1 MRRARSVLR
10 GRYLIVALL
19 VGAIYA
25 NTMGHGFVWDDP
37 HLIIRN
43 VNTHRLRSIPLH
55 FASEFLGG
63 GRRGGTGPV
72 NAYWRPVVLV
82 TLSLDHALWGLA
94 PVGYHLTNVWL
105 HALNAA
111 LVLLLFRLIPRTR
124 PAAFPAAILFACHP
138 LQTNAAAYI
147 SGRTDL
153 LAALFVLLGCILLA
167 RRLAL
172 PAPSGAGEAATAC
185 AVGLCTALAAMSKE
199 SAFAAPLLLL
209 LTGALSAPSRDGKGA
224 PPAPGRRGVILRL
237 AGASA
242 AALCLVLVC
251 RRLAGRPPPAA
262 APPSLPI
269 LLAAA
274 KSIFV
279 YAALIFFPVGLHMER
294 FLPVPPAVTPATLI
308 PAAAVLLAALVVAR
322 ALLRRGASP
331 VPLLLC
337 WALAALLPAGN
348 LLPLYPA
355 YADRAI
361 FIGEQFLY
369 LPLAG
374 LSAAIAYAWGSL
386 LGGMA
391 RRRLRNSPPHQAD
404 ESAQCEGD
412 AQPGNGDSGRA
423 GDGTAA
429 QTAWRAGGVATLL
442 LLSALARLHNDYWR
456 DAATFYSETI
466 SRSSYSERMQINL
479 GLIRAAEGR
488 YEESERIL
496 RNVAARNPRSLLAR
510 LNLAHTYLWMHRPDD
525 ARAEIEEAARL
536 APGSPE
542 VRAVSGLLALEEGR
556 PRDAV
561 RELSAA
567 VEAAPRDPALGVK
580 LASALLAAGEPECA
594 ERAVREALAVDP
606 SSFEAQMLLAV
617 CCERQGKTREAFEAY
632 RGIARSR
639 PDFGPAVQRAHR
651 LMRNAN

>member
-1 MRRARSVLR
+1 MRRARSALR

-19 VGAIYA
+19 VGAVYA
-25 NTMGHGFVWDDP
+25 NTLGHGFVWDDP
-37 HLIIRN
+37 HLITRN
-43 VNTHRLRSIPLH
+43 VDTHRLRSIPLH
-55 FASEFLGG
+55 FASEFLE
-63 GRRGGTGPV
+63 GRRPGETGPV

-82 TLSLDHALWGLA
+82 TLTLDHALWGLA
-94 PVGYHLTNVWL
+94 PAGYHLTNVLL

-111 LVLLLFRLIPRTR
+111 LVFLLFRTIPRTR
-124 PAAFPAAILFACHP
+124 AAAFPAAILFACHP
-138 LQTNAAAYI
+138 LQTNAVAYI

-172 PAPSGAGEAATAC
+172 PAPSGAGGASAC
-185 AVGLCTALAAMSKE
+185 AVGFCTALAAMSKE

-209 LTGALSAPSRDGKGA
+209 LTGALSAPPPDGGDP
-224 PPAPGRRGVILRL
+224 PPAPGRGGAILRL

-251 RRLAGRPPPAA
+251 RRLAGLPSPAT
-262 APPSLPI
+262 APPSLPVV
-269 LLAAA
+269 LAAA

-279 YAALIFFPVGLHMER
+279 YAALVVFPVGLHMER
-294 FLPVPPAVTPATLI
+294 FLPVPALPTPATLL
-308 PAAAVLLAALVVAR
+308 PAAALLLAAFVVAR
-322 ALLRRGASP
+322 ALLRRGTSP

-355 YADRAI
+355 YADREI

-374 LSAAIAYAWGSL
+374 VSGAIACAWVSL
-386 LGGMA
+386 LGGGA
-391 RRRLRNSPPHQAD
+391 FRRLRNTPPHRAD
-404 ESAQCEGD
+404 ESAHCEGD
-412 AQPGNGDSGRA
+412 VQPGNGDKRRA

-429 QTAWRAGGVATLL
+429 RTAWRAGGVAALL

-456 DAATFYSETI
+456 DAATFYSETVARG
-466 SRSSYSERMQINL
+466 SHSERMLINL
-479 GLIRAAEGR
+479 GLIRAVEGR
-488 YEESERIL
+488 CEESERIL

-510 LNLAHTYLWMHRPDD
+510 LSLAHTYLWIHRPDK
-525 ARAEIEEAARL
+525 ARAEIEESARI

-542 VRAVSGLLALEEGR
+542 VLAASGLLLLEEGR
-556 PRDAV
+556 PHDAV
-561 RELSAA
+561 RDLSAA
-567 VEAAPRDPALGVK
+567 VAAAPRDPALGVK
-580 LASALLAAGEPECA
+580 LASACLAAGEPERA

-606 SSFEAQMLLAV
+606 TSFEARMLLAV
-617 CCERQGKTREAFEAY
+617 CCERQGKRREAFEAY
-632 RGIARSR
+632 REIARRR
-639 PDFGPAVQRAHR
+639 PDFGPAVERAHR
-651 LMRNAN
+651 LMRESN